1 MKVLLD
7 THAFLWW
14 IADDPRI
21 SSSASEII
29 ADGRNDL
36 FLSAASV
43 WEIAIK
49 SWLGRLQ
56 LPENPDIYL
65 TEQMALNAVQS
76 LSISMHHALRIY
88 SLPDIHKDPFDRI
101 MIAQALSE
109 KMPILTM
116 DRNIPKYDIQTI
128 W

>member
-1 MKVLLD
+1 MKILLD

-14 IADDPRI
+14 ITNDPRI
-21 SSSASEII
+21 SSKVSEIM
-29 ADGRNDL
+29 ADGLNEL
-36 FLSAASV
+36 YLSAASI

-49 SWLGRLQ
+49 SQLGRLK

-65 TEQMALNAVQS
+65 TEQMAFNAVQS
-76 LSISMHHALRIY
+76 LSITIYHAFRIY

-101 MIAQALSE
+101 IIAQALSE
-109 KMPILTM
+109 NMPVLTR
-116 DRNIPKYDIQTI
+116 DGNIPKYGIQTI